1 MNRQDIIDTAMRV
14 SKERGYDMYIIY
26 DEYNDDYSFTQEKN
40 IFLYDGQKMIYVT
53 DGINLVKL

>member
-14 SKERGYDMYIIY
+14 SRERGYDMYIIY
-26 DEYNDDYSFTQEKN
+26 DEYNNDYSFTQEKN

-53 DGINLVKL
+53 DGTNLVNL

>member
-14 SKERGYDMYIIY
+14 SRERGYDMYIIY
-26 DEYNDDYSFTQEKN
+26 DEYNNDYSFTQEKN

>member
-14 SKERGYDMYIIY
+14 SRERGYDMYIIY